1 MNGIIVIDKPE
12 GFTSQDVVSKVK
24 KILNIKKAGH
34 TGTLDPMAT
43 GILPVMLG
51 NYTKFSKYLIEHDKI
66 YIAKVKLGKKTSTG
80 DIEGDVIEEKEVKDY
95 KTSELSKKVRSLIGK
110 QLQKPPMYSAVKV
123 KGKKLYEYAREG
135 IEVEVK
141 PREIEIYDTE
151 FDSYNEETKELRF
164 VVSCSKGTYIRVL
177 CEELAERL
185 GTVGHMTELR
195 RIKVDNFDLDYAI
208 KLEDLE
214 ENKDNELFIQKCILE
229 IPIIFFKWN
238 KIVVPSKKLDLF
250 LNGVKLT
257 FDKPDGNYVVYDEK
271 YNVLGTGIV
280 KDKLLKRDV
289 IV

>member
-66 YIAKVKLGKKTSTG
+66 YISKVKLGEKTSTG

-151 FDSYNEETKELRF
+151 FDSYNEETKELKF

>member
-229 IPIIFFKWN
+229 IPRIFFKWN